1 MRMEI
6 EIIKEKRKTLLL
18 RVTKDGNVLVKAPLR
33 YSDSGIQTFLAS
45 KKGWIEKQIKRQQML
60 RDFASGFHFD
70 NLIYQN
76 SIPIME
82 TKTLRLDFEK
92 LSEKTRLKT
101 IKKEYLSF
109 FQILK
114 DRTLFLA
121 QKFGFS
127 VEKIS
132 PCSSSV
138 KWGSYSSTGELK
150 LNYKLIILPSY
161 LVDYVITHE
170 LCHIRHMNHK
180 PQFWREVEK
189 YYPSYKRARK
199 DMNLYSFV
207 LKTKF

>member
-1 MRMEI
+1 MEI

-18 RVTKDGNVLVKAPLR
+18 RVTKEGNVLVKAPLR
-33 YSDSGIQTFLAS
+33 YGDSGIQTFLAS
-45 KKGWIEKQIKRQQML
+45 KKGWIEKQLKRQQML

-114 DRTLFLA
+114 ERTLFLA

-180 PQFWREVEK
+180 PKFWKEVEK
-189 YYPSYKRARK
+189 YYPTYKRARK